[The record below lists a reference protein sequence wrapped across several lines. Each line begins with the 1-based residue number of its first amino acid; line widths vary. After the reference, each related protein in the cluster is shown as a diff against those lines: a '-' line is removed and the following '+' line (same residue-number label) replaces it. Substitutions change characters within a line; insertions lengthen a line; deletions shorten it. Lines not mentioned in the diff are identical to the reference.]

1 MESQS
6 YSATRSTRFAARV
19 VVVVLIGIGPIVSGC
34 GSTPGQT
41 LNDQLKELKTTQER
55 TAKFAG
61 TVTIDGQPPHDA
73 IKQGLRIMLYDPK
86 KPPAPDAPP
95 LNTIVNYNDGSFQF
109 STYSQG
115 DGVPEGSYVV
125 LFVALKNSLLGRHQG
140 FHQPDA
146 LKNLYNDPD
155 RNAQNPEFRVE
166 VTQPGKTDYQFN
178 LNLTG
183 KEAGAPGPKS
193 ITHFN

>member
-1 MESQS
+1 MQSQS
-6 YSATRSTRFAARV
+6 CSATRSTRFGARV
-19 VVVVLIGIGPIVSGC
+19 VVVVLIGIGPIVAGC
-34 GSTPGQT
+34 GATPGQS
-41 LNDQLKELKTTQER
+41 LNDQLKEMKTTQER
-55 TAKFAG
+55 TVKFAG

-86 KPPAPDAPP
+86 KPPAPDKAP

-109 STYSQG
+109 STYGQG
-115 DGVPEGSYVV
+115 DGAPEGSYVV
-125 LFVALKNSLLGRHQG
+125 LFVALKNSLLGKHQG

-155 RNAQNPEFRVE
+155 KNAQHPEFRIE
-166 VTQPGKTDYQFN
+166 VTAPGKTDYQFN

-183 KEAGAPGPKS
+183 KEAETPGPKS